1 VRRALSAGPHVK
13 LHEVCT
19 WSPYEF
25 ANSGYTTVVIT
36 AVFGVYGGQAA
47 LFVPVTMLIMA
58 GSFAVAATPFLFL
71 RRRAL
76 ERQADSPAFRAITA
90 T

>member
-1 VRRALSAGPHVK
+1 VRSLLAPHVK
-13 LHEVCT
+13 LHEVRT
-19 WSPYEF
+19 WSPYDF

-36 AVFGVYGGQAA
+36 AVFGA

-76 ERQADSPAFRAITA
+76 ERQADSPAFRAMTA

>member
-1 VRRALSAGPHVK
+1 MRSLLAPHVK

-19 WSPYEF
+19 WSPYDF

-36 AVFGVYGGQAA
+36 AVFGA

-76 ERQADSPAFRAITA
+76 ERQADSPAFRAMTA